1 MLGYTED
8 DVYRMMAS
16 INIARNVYLPPN
28 ESNAELFQGLQDAY
42 DFLDGMLAEGH
53 INE

>member
-16 INIARNVYLPPN
+16 INIARNVYLPTN

-42 DFLDGMLAEGH
+42 DLLDGLLAEGRV
-53 INE
+53 

>member
-1 MLGYTED
+1 MLMGYTEE
-8 DVYRMMAS
+8 DVYRMMAA

-42 DFLDGMLAEGH
+42 DLLDGLLVEGR
-53 INE
+53 I